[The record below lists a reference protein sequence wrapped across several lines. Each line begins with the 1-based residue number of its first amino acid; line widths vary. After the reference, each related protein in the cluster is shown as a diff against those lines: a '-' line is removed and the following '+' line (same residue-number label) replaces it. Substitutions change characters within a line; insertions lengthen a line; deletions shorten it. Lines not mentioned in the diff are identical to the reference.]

1 MSASAD
7 DEVPMPYGDETEQR
21 GRGSVDEPEESP
33 LVGHRIELS
42 YVGSG
47 FSGWQRQKG
56 KPSIQEALES
66 VVERIWGRPIAVT
79 GASRT
84 DAGVHALRQAASFAA
99 PRKLTPEELARA
111 LNYFLP
117 DSIRVRDVKLVSPEF
132 HARFAARAKT
142 YEYRVWNHAV
152 LDPFLVERVW
162 HVPLPLAIPAM
173 REAGD
178 LFVGT
183 KDFSAFATNS
193 GRAYSST
200 VRTISGLALHHRGPS
215 VRIRVTGDGFL
226 YHMVRN
232 IVGALMRVGR
242 GRLSREELQ
251 EILESRD
258 RKRAP
263 ASAPPWGLYLL
274 RVYYVPARRNPC
286 MGDSRT
292 KRACSP
298 LDQRTRSRHE

>member
-1 MSASAD
+1 MREAEETIAS
-7 DEVPMPYGDETEQR
+7 G
-21 GRGSVDEPEESP
+21 GRFINGFAEPA
-33 LVGHRIELS
+33 LVGYRLELS

-66 VVERIWGRPIAVT
+66 AVERIWGRTVVVT

-99 PRKLTPEELARA
+99 PRKLAPAELVRA
-111 LNYFLP
+111 LNYHLP
-117 DSIRVRDVKLVSPEF
+117 GSIRIRGVKLVDPGF

-152 LDPFLVERVW
+152 LDPFLADRVW
-162 HVPLPLAIPAM
+162 HVPSPLALPAM
-173 REAGD
+173 REAGE

-193 GRAYSST
+193 GRTYSST
-200 VRTISGLALHHRGPS
+200 VRTISDLALCRRGPS
-215 VRIRVTGDGFL
+215 VRIQVTGDGFL

-232 IVGALMRVGR
+232 IVGALVRVGR

-251 EILESRD
+251 AILQSRD

-263 ASAPPWGLYLL
+263 GSAPPWGLYLL
-274 RVYYVPARRNPC
+274 RVHYAPTRQKRRAEESGTNGACAWSNGGARP
-286 MGDSRT
+286 
-292 KRACSP
+292 
-298 LDQRTRSRHE
+298 RHE

>member
-1 MSASAD
+1 MPEAR
-7 DEVPMPYGDETEQR
+7 EVRKR
-21 GRGSVDEPEESP
+21 GRGAVEEQAEAP

-42 YVGSG
+42 YVGTG

-56 KPSIQEALES
+56 EASVQEALES
-66 VVERIWGRPIAVT
+66 AVERIWGRPISIA

-84 DAGVHALRQAASFAA
+84 DAGVHALRQVASFAA

-117 DSIRVRDVKLVSPEF
+117 GSIRVREVQVVAAEF
-132 HARFAARAKT
+132 HARFDARAKT

-152 LDPFLVERVW
+152 LDPFLAERAW

-173 REAGD
+173 REAGE
-178 LFVGT
+178 LFVGK

-193 GRAYSST
+193 GRTYAST
-200 VRTISGLALHHRGPS
+200 VRTISDLALHRCGPS

-232 IVGALMRVGR
+232 IVGALVRVGK
-242 GRLSREELQ
+242 GRLSREELRA
-251 EILESRD
+251 ILESGD
-258 RKRAP
+258 RRRAP

-274 RVYYVPARRNPC
+274 RVYYALPRSTRRAGRSGRDGGCALSNGGARPRY
-286 MGDSRT
+286 
-292 KRACSP
+292 
-298 LDQRTRSRHE
+298 E

>member
-1 MSASAD
+1 MPHAEEMRKRGAASVEEAA
-7 DEVPMPYGDETEQR
+7 
-21 GRGSVDEPEESP
+21 ESP
-33 LVGHRIELS
+33 LIGHRIELS
-42 YVGSG
+42 YVGSA

-66 VVERIWGRPIAVT
+66 AIERIWGRPIAVT

-84 DAGVHALRQAASFAA
+84 DAGVHALRQVASFAA
-99 PRKLTPEELARA
+99 PRKLIPEELARA

-117 DSIRVRDVKLVSPEF
+117 DSVRVREVKLAPPEF
-132 HARFAARAKT
+132 HARFAARSKT

-152 LDPFLVERVW
+152 LDPFLVDRVW
-162 HVPLPLAIPAM
+162 HVPFPLALPAM

-183 KDFSAFATNS
+183 KDFSSFATNP

-200 VRTISGLALHHRGPS
+200 VRTISALALHRRGPS

-232 IVGALMRVGR
+232 IVGALVRVGK
-242 GRLSREELQ
+242 GRLSRDGLQ

-274 RVYYVPARRNPC
+274 RVQYAPARRNRRAE
-286 MGDSRT
+286 DSRT
-292 KRACSP
+292 SGPCSR
-298 LDQRTRSRHE
+298 LDQRTRSRYE